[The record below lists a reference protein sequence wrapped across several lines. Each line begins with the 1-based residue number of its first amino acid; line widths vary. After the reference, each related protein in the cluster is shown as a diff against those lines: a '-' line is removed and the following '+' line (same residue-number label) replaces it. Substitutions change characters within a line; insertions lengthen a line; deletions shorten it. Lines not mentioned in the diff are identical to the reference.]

1 MKGGNWITAL
11 ILVGLVAGALVGQLM
26 HADYDEADAV
36 ARIAAARR
44 AVAAGTAS
52 EDQQALAATSPSQ
65 AWTLHPHGEALKY
78 FHFVGSKV
86 FMNALKMLIIPLI
99 VTSMV
104 VGVTSVGHFGQLGRI
119 GLKTLVYY
127 FATMLL
133 AVSLGLVLVH
143 VARPGDGMAEAMG
156 GAEAMAQRAAAAYED
171 SGQAATVEAN
181 RPAGLGGAMLRI
193 VEEIIPANFVE
204 AMAEGD
210 ALPVIFFSLLFGV
223 LLTTVGPVGL
233 PVRAFFEGSFAV
245 LMKMVHVVLWLAPL
259 GVFCLLAWT
268 IARIGLSVFASAIGG
283 YMAVVLAGLGLHGLV
298 VLPLILWLLGR
309 TNPYRFGWQ
318 MKPAL
323 LTAFGTDSSSATLP
337 VTLEC
342 ATEQGGV
349 SRKAAGFVLPLGA
362 TINMDG
368 TALYEAVAVAFLA
381 QCYGI
386 ELTLG
391 MAVVIALTATLA
403 AVGAA
408 GIPSAG
414 LVTMV
419 IVFQAVN
426 SLLAGQG
433 VELAIPA
440 TAIGLILGVDRL
452 LDMCRTTVN
461 VWGDAVG
468 AKIITRT
475 EPDDQPAPAARVP
488 QQQTAG

>member
-1 MKGGNWITAL
+1 MSGSNWVTTL
-11 ILVGLVAGALVGQLM
+11 ILVGLVAGALVGQAM
-26 HADYDEADAV
+26 HAGFDEASAV
-36 ARIAAARR
+36 SRIAEARR
-44 AVAAGTAS
+44 AVATG
-52 EDQQALAATSPSQ
+52 AATDAQQEVAAVPPGQ
-65 AWTLHPHGEALKY
+65 AWILHPHGEALKY
-78 FHFVGSKV
+78 FHFIGSKV
-86 FMNALKMLIIPLI
+86 FMAALKMLIIPLI
-99 VTSMV
+99 VTSMI

-127 FATMLL
+127 FVTMLL
-133 AVSLGLVLVH
+133 AVSLGLALVNA
-143 VARPGDGMAEAMG
+143 VRPGDGMAEAMG
-156 GAEAMAQRAAAAYED
+156 GADAMAERAAAAYEN
-171 SGQAATVEAN
+171 SGQADTVAAN
-181 RPAGLGGAMLRI
+181 LPAGLGGAMLRI
-193 VEEIIPANFVE
+193 VEEIIPPNFVG
-204 AMAEGD
+204 AMAAGKP
-210 ALPVIFFSLLFGV
+210 LPVIFFSLLFGV
-223 LLTTVGPVGL
+223 LLTTVGPAGQ
-233 PVRAFFEGSFAV
+233 PVRTFFEGAFAV

-268 IARIGLSVFASAIGG
+268 IARIGLGVFASAIAG
-283 YMAVVLAGLGLHGLV
+283 YMGVVLGGLGVHGLIT
-298 VLPLILWLLGR
+298 LPLALWVFGR
-309 TNPYRFGWQ
+309 TNPYRFVWQ
-318 MKPAL
+318 MKQAL

-342 ATEQGGV
+342 ATEYGGV
-349 SRKAAGFVLPLGA
+349 SKKAAGFVLPLGA

-381 QCYGI
+381 QCYGV

-419 IVFQAVN
+419 IVFQSVN
-426 SLLAGQG
+426 SLLSSQG
-433 VELAIPA
+433 VEMAIPA
-440 TAIGLILGVDRL
+440 TAIGLILGVDRI

-475 EPDDQPAPAARVP
+475 EPDDEAAAAP
-488 QQQTAG
+488 G